1 MTGRRRVH
9 IIGLGSIGLLV
20 AHSLRNMQDPPPV
33 SLIFHRLE
41 LLQQWQ
47 RHGQQITVQDGRQ
60 LSSKEGFEVELT
72 PAAHQSGD
80 TLTPLPI
87 SEEPIDCL
95 LVCTKAAVTVAALK
109 RLRPRLSPE
118 SCICFLQNGMGTIE
132 DVNMQCFSDEG
143 NRPQYLQGVI
153 THGTHL
159 SRSGPDGNP
168 FLVTHAGHGSISL
181 GVPSNG
187 AVTGHGNSPY
197 RNSSSIY
204 ISDVLREARNLG
216 VVCISSEELLQQLLE
231 KLAVNCVIN
240 PLTALLDIPNGTINT
255 HGGLV
260 QLMRSMIKEVSSV
273 FLSLQELSHVSNL
286 EHRFSADRLEQQCHK
301 VIQTTSKNISSML
314 ADVRGAKPTEIDYI
328 NGYVVRRG
336 KELGIVCKTNEAMVH
351 LMAAKAF
358 VANHTM

>member
-1 MTGRRRVH
+1 MGAASKYITKSFSNYTHQSLRRIIEAAANQATEAALTDGPGSTMTGRRRVH

-60 LSSKEGFEVELT
+60 LSSKEGFE
-72 PAAHQSGD
+72 
-80 TLTPLPI
+80 I

-159 SRSGPDGNP
+159 PRSGPDGNP

-231 KLAVNCVIN
+231 KLAVNCVI
-240 PLTALLDIPNGTINT
+240 
-255 HGGLV
+255 
-260 QLMRSMIKEVSSV
+260 SFSS
-273 FLSLQELSHVSNL
+273 
-286 EHRFSADRLEQQCHK
+286 C
-301 VIQTTSKNISSML
+301 
-314 ADVRGAKPTEIDYI
+314 GP
-328 NGYVVRRG
+328 
-336 KELGIVCKTNEAMVH
+336 
-351 LMAAKAF
+351 
-358 VANHTM
+358 